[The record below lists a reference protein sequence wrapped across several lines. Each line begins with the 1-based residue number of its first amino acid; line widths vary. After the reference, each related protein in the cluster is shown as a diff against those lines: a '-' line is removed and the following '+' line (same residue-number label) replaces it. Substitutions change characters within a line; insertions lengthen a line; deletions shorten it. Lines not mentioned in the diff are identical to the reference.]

1 MREKLL
7 KFLKKEMNK
16 QGIVRLSL
24 RDIAFEIG
32 TSHNNV
38 KVILGELEALGKI
51 EIEKKT
57 KRKNIIKVKI

>member
-24 RDIAFEIG
+24 RDLAEEIG